1 MVYKG
6 CDIGSAKPDKYIL
19 EKYPHEMIDVMSPN
33 KVFSVADFCRDSRE
47 IIKKTHLAKKIPLF
61 VGGSMMYFKSLLDG
75 MHELP
80 DRDEDYRI
88 DLELLKQQ
96 NSPNYLY
103 DLLKKKDPEHA
114 KKINE
119 NDEVRIIRALE
130 VIKLHKKP
138 LSKILKENKK
148 SALTNNFAVLQF
160 GILEDRQNIHK
171 RIENRLRVMFDNGL
185 EQEVVDLLECYNIPE
200 SHPIRKSVNYKQLLS
215 YLNGEY
221 DIETCFKKAL
231 YATRQLAKRQSTWI
245 KGWENFKKITIK
257 DINILEDDIKKIIS
271 LL

>member
-6 CDIGSAKPDKYIL
+6 CDIGSAKPDKHIL

-33 KVFSVADFCRDSRE
+33 KVFSVADFCRDSHE
-47 IIKKTHLAKKIPLF
+47 IIKNTHLAKKIPLF

-80 DRDEDYRI
+80 DRDENYRI

-96 NSPNYLY
+96 NRPNYLY

-114 KKINE
+114 KTINE

-138 LSKILKENKK
+138 LSKILKKPAKNLLSKK
-148 SALTNNFAVLQF
+148 IFNFSIWNFA
-160 GILEDRQNIHK
+160 
-171 RIENRLRVMFDNGL
+171 
-185 EQEVVDLLECYNIPE
+185 
-200 SHPIRKSVNYKQLLS
+200 
-215 YLNGEY
+215 
-221 DIETCFKKAL
+221 
-231 YATRQLAKRQSTWI
+231 
-245 KGWENFKKITIK
+245 
-257 DINILEDDIKKIIS
+257 
-271 LL
+271 